1 MNIVRWNPRR
11 EMLRM
16 QQDMDRMMDSLFQTN
31 AGTSGFD
38 LALDVAET
46 ENAYEVSATVP
57 GVKVEDIDITLDRN
71 VLTIQGE
78 SHAEQTQEGQR
89 YHIRERRYGSF
100 ARSVRLPEGI
110 KGDEISADY
119 DNGVL
124 KIHIPKAEETK
135 PKRIEV
141 SGSSASRTIDVEQQ
155 Q

>member
-16 QQDMDRMMDSLFQTN
+16 QQDMDRMMDSLFQTSVG
-31 AGTSGFD
+31 ASGFD

-78 SHAEQTQEGQR
+78 SQAEQTQEGQR

-119 DNGVL
+119 DNGIL

-141 SGSSASRTIDVEQQ
+141 NGSSTSRTIDVEQG
-155 Q
+155 